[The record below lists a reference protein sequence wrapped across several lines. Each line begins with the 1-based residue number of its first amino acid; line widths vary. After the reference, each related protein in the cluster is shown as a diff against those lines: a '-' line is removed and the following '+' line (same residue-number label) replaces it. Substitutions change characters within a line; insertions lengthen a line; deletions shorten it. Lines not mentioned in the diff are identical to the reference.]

1 MSYQFIEQHSK
12 QFPVSAI
19 CQALSIDKS
28 AYYAYKRRPASARD
42 QENEIL
48 REAIEKAYKASLGTY
63 GSPRI
68 TDALKDQGYA
78 CSENRVA
85 RIMREYAIIAVT
97 SKKFKVTTTDSD
109 HSLPVAPNLLNRQF
123 AADAPNKVWLSDIT
137 HIYTQE
143 KWQYL
148 ATIMDSCNREIV
160 GWSLGDTLEA
170 ELVINAFKK
179 AALKRKIEPGL
190 IFHSDRG
197 SQYAS
202 NDFRDLLAKYQIQQ
216 SMSRKGDCYDNA
228 MMESFFKTLKTEL
241 IYPYPYFK
249 TAKEA
254 RASIFYYIEVFYN
267 RVRKHSAL
275 NYLAPIQYQKL
286 NYAA

>member
-1 MSYQFIEQHSK
+1 MSYQFIEKHSG

-19 CQALSIDKS
+19 CRALSIEKS
-28 AYYAYKRRPASARD
+28 AYYAYKRRPASARA

-48 REAIEKAYKASLGTY
+48 RDAIKAAYKASFGTY

-68 TDALKDQGYA
+68 TDTLKDEGYA

-85 RIMREYAIIAVT
+85 RIMRESAIVAVT
-97 SKKFKVTTTDSD
+97 SRKFKVTTDSD

-123 AADAPNKVWLSDIT
+123 SADAPNKVWLSDIT
-137 HIYTQE
+137 YIYTQE

-148 ATIMDSCNREIV
+148 ATIMDSYNREIV
-160 GWSLGDTLEA
+160 GWSLGDSLEA

-202 NDFRDLLAKYQIQQ
+202 YDFKDLLDKYQIQQ

-254 RASIFYYIEVFYN
+254 RVSIFYYIEVFYN

-275 NYLAPIQYQKL
+275 NNMAPIQYQKL